1 MRSTKATIHLRHLR
15 HNFAIARQLAGGRRI
30 MAVVKANAYGH
41 GLERIGLALADADA
55 FGVATISDAH
65 RLRSAGLS
73 QRIVLLSGFDDPS
86 DLAELHA
93 LDVDTVVHHSWQVDV
108 LQSCGVAPL
117 RVWLKIDSG
126 MHRLGI
132 PLAQARVVWQQLR
145 DCPAVAPDIVLM
157 THLASAD
164 EPGSDQTSEQLAAFN
179 AATADL
185 PGERSI
191 ANSPGLLNIAGPNG
205 DWVRLGGLLYG
216 LSTRSDK
223 VGADYQLKP
232 VMSLDS
238 KLIAI
243 NQVAAGERV
252 GYGGHYRCTR
262 PTTVGIVAIG
272 YGDGYPRHAPNGTP
286 TLVRG
291 QRCPTLGRVSM
302 DLLAIDLSEL
312 PTARIGDAVRLW
324 GPELPVEEIAS
335 GAETISYE
343 LTCGVTRRVL
353 FVESDDPATGAI

>member
-1 MRSTKATIHLRHLR
+1 MRSTRATIHLNHLR
-15 HNFAIARQLAGGRRI
+15 HNFAVARRLAGGRRI

-41 GLERIGLALADADA
+41 GLERVGLALADADA

-73 QRIVLLSGFDDPS
+73 QRIVLLSGFDEPA
-86 DLAELHA
+86 DLAELRA
-93 LDVDTVVHHSWQVDV
+93 LTVDTVVHHPYQIDI
-108 LQSCGVAPL
+108 LCAERGDPL

-132 PLAQARVVWQQLR
+132 PLAQARSAWQQLR
-145 DCPAVAPDIVLM
+145 ECPGVASEIVLM

-164 EPGSDQTSEQLAAFN
+164 EPESTQTAEQLAAFH
-179 AATADL
+179 AVTADI
-185 PGERSI
+185 PGERSV
-191 ANSPGLLNIAGPNG
+191 ANSPGLLNIPAANS

-216 LSTRSDK
+216 LSTRADK
-223 VGADYQLKP
+223 TGADYQLKP

-243 NQVAAGERV
+243 NDIPAGARV
-252 GYGGHYRCTR
+252 GYGGQYHCERATR
-262 PTTVGIVAIG
+262 MGIAAIG
-272 YGDGYPRHAPNGTP
+272 YGDGYPRHAPTGTP
-286 TLVRG
+286 TLIRG

-302 DLLAIDLSEL
+302 DLLAVDLSEL
-312 PTARIGDAVRLW
+312 PDARIGDPVRLW
-324 GPELPVEEIAS
+324 GGELPAEEVAS
-335 GAETISYE
+335 SAGTISYE

-353 FVESDDPATGAI
+353 FVEI

>member
-1 MRSTKATIHLRHLR
+1 MRSTRATIHLRHLR
-15 HNFAIARQLAGGRRI
+15 HNFAIARQLAGRRKI

-86 DLAELHA
+86 DLAELQA
-93 LDVDTVVHHSWQVDV
+93 LEVDTVVHHSWQVDV
-108 LQSCGVAPL
+108 LQSCSVAPQ

-132 PLAQARVVWQQLR
+132 PLAQARIVWQQLR

-164 EPGSDQTSEQLAAFN
+164 EPESGQTAEQLAAFN
-179 AATADL
+179 AATVDL

-191 ANSPGLLNIAGPNG
+191 ANSPGLLNIAGSNR
-205 DWVRLGGLLYG
+205 DWTRLGGLLYG

-243 NQVAAGERV
+243 NQVAVGERI
-252 GYGGHYRCTR
+252 GYGGYFRCTR

-272 YGDGYPRHAPNGTP
+272 YGDGYPRHAPSGTP

-335 GAETISYE
+335 SAETISYE

-353 FVESDDPATGAI
+353 FVESDDPATAAS

>member
-15 HNFAIARQLAGGRRI
+15 HNFAIARRLAGRRRI

-86 DLAELHA
+86 DLAELQA
-93 LDVDTVVHHSWQVDV
+93 LDVDTVVHHSWQVDA
-108 LQSCGVAPL
+108 LQRSRLGPL

-132 PLAQARVVWQQLR
+132 PLSQAAAVWQQLR
-145 DCPAVAPDIVLM
+145 QCSSVAPQIILM

-164 EPGSDQTSEQLAAFN
+164 EPTSGQTAQQLAAFS
-179 AATADL
+179 AATVEL

-191 ANSPGLLNIAGPNG
+191 ANSPGLLNIAAADG

-216 LSTRSDK
+216 LSTRSDR

-243 NQVAAGERV
+243 NQVPAGECI

-262 PTTVGIVAIG
+262 PTRVGIVAIG
-272 YGDGYPRHAPNGTP
+272 YGDGYPRHAPSGTP
-286 TLVRG
+286 TLVRD
-291 QRCPTLGRVSM
+291 QRCPTVGRVSM
-302 DLLAIDLSEL
+302 DLLAIDLSDL
-312 PTARIGDAVRLW
+312 PSAAIGDAVRLW
-324 GPELPVEEIAS
+324 GPELPVEEIAGS
-335 GAETISYE
+335 AETISYE

-353 FVESDDPATGAI
+353 FVESDDPTATAA